1 MLAVLRVTVRRKY
14 SGANPASRSGSA
26 PVPRSIDFNCD
37 MGESFGPWRMGDDAA
52 VMPWITSA
60 NIACG
65 FHAGDSETMRAT
77 VALACEHGVA
87 IGAHVGLPDLAG
99 FGRRA
104 LAVTPEQVY
113 AYTLHQL
120 GALDAFARA
129 AGTRIAHV
137 KAHGALY
144 HMVASETPL
153 AVAMVRA
160 VRRFDSALLLFG
172 PAPSALAAASAQ
184 ARIRF
189 IAEGFADRRYASD
202 GRLLGREISGSVIDR
217 VDDAVSQ
224 ALTLLA
230 PAWRHRSAD
239 GSAVRIETLCLHG
252 DRADAGEFARSLR
265 EAISSSG
272 VQVQAPALPDASA

>member
-1 MLAVLRVTVRRKY
+1 MPRTV
-14 SGANPASRSGSA
+14 
-26 PVPRSIDFNCD
+26 DLNCD
-37 MGESFGPWRMGDDAA
+37 MGESFGPWRMGEDDA

-65 FHAGDSETMRAT
+65 FHAGDSETMRST
-77 VALACEHGVA
+77 VALARNHGVA

-99 FGRRA
+99 FGRREMA
-104 LAVTPEQVY
+104 ITPQQVH
-113 AYTLHQL
+113 AFTLHQL
-120 GALDAFARA
+120 GALEAFARVEGA
-129 AGTRIAHV
+129 RVAHV

-144 HMVASETPL
+144 HMVARETTL
-153 AVAMVRA
+153 AVAFVRA
-160 VRRFDSALLLFG
+160 VRDFDAALLLFG

-189 IAEGFADRRYASD
+189 IAEGFVDRRYGND
-202 GRLLGREISGSVIDR
+202 GRLLARDIPGSVIDR

-230 PAWRHRSAD
+230 PAWRHRSGD

-252 DRADAGEFARSLR
+252 DRADAGSFAQAVR
-265 EAISSSG
+265 EALQSAD
-272 VQVQAPALPDASA
+272 VRVQAPGAPAA